1 MTVQRRAKEHKFVV
15 TPYRAGADGTL
26 EPELPTEGV
35 CAGQDRR
42 PCKLNIN
49 HRRKRST
56 GPCFPLTVMRC
67 RPHRRAFTLYP
78 PGHVPYGRIGVA
90 AVAPDGSPI
99 HGQDGAERY
108 GGTLFEAS
116 VDAAE
121 QKAWHREHLGSSTD
135 RWWGTQLRRLMLAAQ
150 LLAVAPGVAS
160 RRREKVAEILC
171 IDLLLLC
178 EQAQKMRA
186 AQGYQ
191 QRGAAIRKVL
201 DALPQSRF
209 LPERLLECGYLAGC
223 WGAPHRWL
231 PQSASLRRRPFRAAG
246 TQPGTGT
253 QPPYRPP

>member
-1 MTVQRRAKEHKFVV
+1 MTVQRRAKENKFVV
-15 TPYRAGADGTL
+15 TPYRAGPDGTL

-35 CAGQDRR
+35 CAGQDHR
-42 PCKLNIN
+42 PCKLNID

-67 RPHRRAFTLYP
+67 RPHRRGFTLYP

-99 HGQDGAERY
+99 HGQNGAERY
-108 GGTLFEAS
+108 RGTLFEAS
-116 VDAAE
+116 LDASE
-121 QKAWHREHLGSSTD
+121 QKAWHREHRGGSTD
-135 RWWGTQLRRLMLAAQ
+135 RWWGTQLRRLALAAQ

-160 RRREKVAEILC
+160 RRREQVAEILC
-171 IDLLLLC
+171 VDLLLLR

-191 QRGAAIRKVL
+191 QRGTAIRQVL
-201 DALPQSRF
+201 VALPPSRF

-223 WGAPHRWL
+223 WGVPNRWL
-231 PQSASLRRRPFRAAG
+231 PQSASLHRRPFRA
-246 TQPGTGT
+246 TGT
-253 QPPYRPP
+253 KRPYRPP